1 LRVLR
6 ISLGCLL
13 VATAGCT
20 LTAGKPAVTP
30 IPDAGSPGAL
40 TFSARCGGCHAL
52 PHPER
57 LSYQGWLR
65 LLPLMERRIAER
77 GMPPLSETER
87 SEILVYLKAHA
98 R

>member
-1 LRVLR
+1 MLR

-30 IPDAGSPGAL
+30 IPDPGSAGARA
-40 TFSARCGGCHAL
+40 FSARCGSCHAL

-57 LSYQGWLR
+57 LSYPGWLR

-77 GMPPLSETER
+77 GLPPLSAADR
-87 SEILVYLKAHA
+87 SEILAYLKAHA